1 MVGSVLPNKKTG
13 TYYGRVDI
21 PRGADGR
28 RRQVRVHGRTEAEV
42 EKKIRKVLHDVEAGL
57 RTPRENR
64 GYTVDHAIDAWL
76 SQSRGLAFRTYES
89 YESEARRHLRPK
101 LGAVRVTE
109 LTPGRIQDVIAA
121 WQREG
126 RSSNS
131 INYYLTLLRMVMDRV
146 RRDRYRL
153 DNPMDDVRRPKR
165 TKPRKPAA
173 PPELAGQILGALA
186 GGRLFT
192 PFFFQ
197 ISQGIRP
204 GELLAIRR
212 GGVDIQTGSVRVDGA
227 LEYRGTHLERKSP
240 KTDASNRV
248 LYPPRMILAM
258 LEEELRVQSERFMAL
273 GIVATPEMPIF
284 DRGDGGYW
292 HPDSFRR
299 AYTRRLAAADVTHVP
314 WRGARHTFATLARK
328 LKADRDTIRTILG
341 HESSKTTDQFYI
353 DDQCDPEEAR
363 AASEAVVT
371 LIAQFVSVPDPSAP
385 ES

>member
-1 MVGSVLPNKKTG
+1 
-13 TYYGRVDI
+13 
-21 PRGADGR
+21 
-28 RRQVRVHGRTEAEV
+28 VHGRTEAEV
-42 EKKIRKVLHDVEAGL
+42 QKKIRQVLHDVEAGL

-64 GYTVDHAIDAWL
+64 GYTVGHAIDAWL
-76 SQSRGLAFRTYES
+76 AQSRGLAFRTYES

-101 LGAVRVTE
+101 LGSVRVTE

-131 INYYLTLLRMVMDRV
+131 INYYLTLLRMVLDRV
-146 RRDRYRL
+146 RRDKYRL

-165 TKPRKPAA
+165 TTPKKPAA
-173 PPELAGQILGALA
+173 SAALAAQILGALA

-197 ISQGIRP
+197 VSQGIRP

-212 GGVDIQTGSVRVDGA
+212 GGVDIAAGSVQVDGA
-227 LEYRGTHLERKSP
+227 LEYRGRHLERKAP
-240 KTDASNRV
+240 KTGASDRM
-248 LYPPRMILAM
+248 LYPPPLILGL
-258 LEEELRVQSERFMAL
+258 LEEELQLQSERFTAL
-273 GIVATPEMPIF
+273 GIVATPDLPVF
-284 DRGDGGYW
+284 DRGDSGYW

-299 AYTRRLAAADVTHVP
+299 AYTRRLATAGVPHVP

-328 LKADRDTIRTILG
+328 LKADRDTIKSILG
-341 HESSKTTDQFYI
+341 HESAKTTDQFYV

-363 AASEAVVT
+363 AASAAVVS
-371 LIAQFVSVPDPSAP
+371 LIAQFMATPGQAAFTTT
-385 ES
+385 